1 MLEDHGHEIGEID
14 RRVAIEVRIEE
25 RCVELL
31 CLAAPVVVA
40 LRHALD
46 DAHDR
51 FAYLT
56 LRERAT
62 SCLTEIVAAGHC
74 GESR

>member
-1 MLEDHGHEIGEID
+1 MPSDHGHEIGEID

-25 RCVELL
+25 HRMELL
-31 CLAAPVVVA
+31 CKAAPVLVA
-40 LRHALD
+40 LRDVLD

-51 FAYLT
+51 LEYLT
-56 LRERAT
+56 FRERAT
-62 SCLTEIVAAGHC
+62 LGLTEIVAAGHC